1 MIDVAEL
8 RELSVDEL
16 QARARDLE
24 DQVFRMRIQKS
35 TGQLDQP
42 LKLRSTRRDL
52 ARVKTILGQKQRQ
65 DLSRQGQ

>member
-8 RELSVDEL
+8 RELNADEL

-35 TGQLDQP
+35 MGQLDAP
-42 LKLRSTRRDL
+42 IKLRSTRRDL
-52 ARVKTILGQKQRQ
+52 ARVKTILGEKQRQ
-65 DLSRQGQ
+65 GLGRQGQ